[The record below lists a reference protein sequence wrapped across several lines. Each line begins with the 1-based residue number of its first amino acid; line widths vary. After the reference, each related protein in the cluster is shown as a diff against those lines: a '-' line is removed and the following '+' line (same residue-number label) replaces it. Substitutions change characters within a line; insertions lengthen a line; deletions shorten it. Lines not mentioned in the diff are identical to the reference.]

1 MIAVVAGTR
10 PEIIKVAPVL
20 RRLKG
25 DGLPYA
31 FLHTNQHYS
40 KEMDADILA
49 DLRLDPPDRNFG
61 IGSLSHAAQTGRAM
75 EGLEAW
81 FIEHRPS
88 IVLVHGDTNTTLAG
102 AVAAKKLNIPVG
114 HIEAG
119 LRSFDQKMPEEI
131 NRMLVDRISDVHFA
145 PTQIARENLLREG
158 TPEESIEVCG
168 NTVVDALHDHA
179 ALAEDSTIHRRLGL
193 ADRRYILSTLHR
205 AENVDSRDSLAAML
219 HLLEHAGQ
227 RLDAPMLLPLHP
239 RTRKNIAGF
248 ELKVP
253 DNVQVLDPV
262 GYIDMLALL
271 MRASLV
277 MTDSGGIQEEAY
289 VLRRPLV
296 TLRDSTERPE
306 TLKANFLVKSDIT
319 AFDRAWDAY
328 LAGQPSW
335 DDSFGDGRSAERIVD
350 RLTQYL

>member
-88 IVLVHGDTNTTLAG
+88 IAG
-102 AVAAKKLNIPVG
+102 TRGYETPPWPVPLRRRSSTSPW